1 MRYWSL
7 GLGIAQSAFLFDTL
21 PDYCVRTTTPLQSD
35 LSALAGVPR
44 RPSPLTQHSATHP
57 SHPYPS
63 YRCPPLSEKQ
73 TYQLVV
79 LIRQPAILPVLPLCL
94 LLQRVKV
101 PALSTLS
108 FKLLFELLDR
118 LAELFRLAIGARL
131 LGRLLLQSSEG
142 FLNVDKVEDDVKDA
156 GEEKGE
162 EEGGAGEVD

>member
-1 MRYWSL
+1 M
-7 GLGIAQSAFLFDTL
+7 
-21 PDYCVRTTTPLQSD
+21 
-35 LSALAGVPR
+35 
-44 RPSPLTQHSATHP
+44 
-57 SHPYPS
+57 
-63 YRCPPLSEKQ
+63 
-73 TYQLVV
+73 